1 MTEKPSANSQSNA
14 AEGDL
19 CFGNLFARVDKEFS
33 RYSPPVVELGDKYVE
48 ALSVSAMAKCLDF
61 NIAAHDV
68 SEGSLEPFFLAANC
82 RSICEELIY
91 VAFFRSLDSRGAN
104 EIAMAISEV
113 MHRKS
118 VLSQTRFF
126 AANNS
131 LQPTHGALV
140 PATEQQQSLRS
151 AEQRLSRLWSQHG
164 FSESGRTTVRDVS
177 RRVRL
182 NTTYDYVYHMTS
194 NYVHF
199 NPTHLFKMGW
209 GPMEGPFTFS
219 VKHFDGYYRHVARFL
234 GAMFFMGYVLMFSKR
249 LSKMLSKEYIEIV
262 TATLESNIRWPEV
275 ITFEEMN
282 QHPPANIMYRALMTM
297 LRKEDSGAYPSILEE
312 LKSLA
317 NSAPQ

>member
-1 MTEKPSANSQSNA
+1 MTEKPSATSQSKA

-19 CFGNLFARVDKEFS
+19 CFRDLFARVDKEFS
-33 RYSPPVVELGDKYVE
+33 RYSAPVVELGDKFVE
-48 ALSVSAMAKCLDF
+48 ALIVSAMAKCLDF

-91 VAFFRSLDSRGAN
+91 VAFFRSLDSQGAN
-104 EIAMAISEV
+104 EVAIAIYEV

-126 AANNS
+126 ATNNS
-131 LQPTHGALV
+131 LQPTHGGLV

-151 AEQRLSRLWSQHG
+151 AEQRLNQLWSRHG
-164 FSESGRTTVRDVS
+164 FSAKRTTVRDVS

-219 VKHFDGYYRHVARFL
+219 VKHFDKYYRHVVRFL
-234 GAMFFMGYVLMFSKR
+234 GAMLFTGYVLMFPKR
-249 LSKMLSKEYIEIV
+249 LSKDLSKEYIEIV
-262 TATLESNIRWPEV
+262 TTTLESKIRWPEIV
-275 ITFEEMN
+275 TFEEMN
-282 QHPPANIMYRALMTM
+282 QQPPTNMLHRALMTT
-297 LRKEDSGAYPSILEE
+297 LRKEDDGAFSGILEE

-317 NSAPQ
+317 KSAQ